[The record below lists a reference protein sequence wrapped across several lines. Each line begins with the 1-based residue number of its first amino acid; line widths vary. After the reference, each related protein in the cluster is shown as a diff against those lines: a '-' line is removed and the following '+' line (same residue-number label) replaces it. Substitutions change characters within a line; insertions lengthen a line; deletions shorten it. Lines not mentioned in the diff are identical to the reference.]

1 MAVYLMKSYPVST
14 TRACKVIDLP
24 KSMFYYQSSKDD
36 QPVIDKLNEFVSMRV
51 NHKAGQDKL
60 YERIRSEGIPW
71 NYKRVRRVYLAMGLK
86 HRQRTKRRLPKRE
99 KQPLT
104 VPIGRNMSWSMDFM
118 HDSLFNKRR
127 FRVFNVI
134 DDYNRQALMIE
145 ADFSFPS
152 HGVVR
157 MLERA
162 IREYGIPMKIRVD
175 NGPEFT
181 CSVFVNWCAQ
191 RDILIQYIQPGRPMQ
206 NAYIERFNRT
216 FRQDVLDAYI
226 FEDLYQFREITEEW
240 LEDYNH
246 HRPHES
252 LNNLPPLKYQST

>member
-1 MAVYLMKSYPVST
+1 VVRPGDRKNMAVYLMKSYPVST

-36 QPVIDKLNEFVSMRV
+36 QPVIDKLNELVSMRV

-104 VPIGRNMSWSMDFM
+104 VPIGRNMSWSM
-118 HDSLFNKRR
+118 
-127 FRVFNVI
+127 
-134 DDYNRQALMIE
+134 
-145 ADFSFPS
+145 DFSFPS

-240 LEDYNH
+240 LEDYNN

>member
-1 MAVYLMKSYPVST
+1 M
-14 TRACKVIDLP
+14 
-24 KSMFYYQSSKDD
+24 
-36 QPVIDKLNEFVSMRV
+36 
-51 NHKAGQDKL
+51 
-60 YERIRSEGIPW
+60 
-71 NYKRVRRVYLAMGLK
+71 
-86 HRQRTKRRLPKRE
+86 
-99 KQPLT
+99 
-104 VPIGRNMSWSMDFM
+104 
-118 HDSLFNKRR
+118 
-127 FRVFNVI
+127 
-134 DDYNRQALMIE
+134 

-226 FEDLYQFREITEEW
+226 FEDLYQFREITCK
-240 LEDYNH
+240 Y
-246 HRPHES
+246 PFFQTA
-252 LNNLPPLKYQST
+252 LKCYVRDKICCLRSDGVWF

>member
-1 MAVYLMKSYPVST
+1 
-14 TRACKVIDLP
+14 
-24 KSMFYYQSSKDD
+24 
-36 QPVIDKLNEFVSMRV
+36 
-51 NHKAGQDKL
+51 
-60 YERIRSEGIPW
+60 
-71 NYKRVRRVYLAMGLK
+71 MGLK
-86 HRQRTKRRLPKRE
+86 HRQLTKRRLPKRE

-104 VPIGRNMSWSMDFM
+104 VPIGRNMSWSM
-118 HDSLFNKRR
+118 
-127 FRVFNVI
+127 
-134 DDYNRQALMIE
+134 
-145 ADFSFPS
+145 DFSFPS

-216 FRQDVLDAYI
+216 FRQDVLDVYI

-246 HRPHES
+246 HRSHES

>member
-36 QPVIDKLNEFVSMRV
+36 QPVIDKLNELVSMRV

-104 VPIGRNMSWSMDFM
+104 VPIGRNMSWSM
-118 HDSLFNKRR
+118 
-127 FRVFNVI
+127 
-134 DDYNRQALMIE
+134 
-145 ADFSFPS
+145 DFSFPS

-216 FRQDVLDAYI
+216 FRQDVRDAYI
-226 FEDLYQFREITEEW
+226 FEDLYQFRAITEEW

-252 LNNLPPLKYQST
+252 LNNLPLLKYQST

>member
-36 QPVIDKLNEFVSMRV
+36 QPVIDKLNELVSMRV

-104 VPIGRNMSWSMDFM
+104 VPIGRNMSWSM
-118 HDSLFNKRR
+118 
-127 FRVFNVI
+127 
-134 DDYNRQALMIE
+134 
-145 ADFSFPS
+145 DFSFPS

-240 LEDYNH
+240 LEDYNN

>member
-1 MAVYLMKSYPVST
+1 
-14 TRACKVIDLP
+14 
-24 KSMFYYQSSKDD
+24 MFYYQSSKDD
-36 QPVIDKLNEFVSMRV
+36 QPVIDKLNELVSMRV

-104 VPIGRNMSWSMDFM
+104 VPIGRNMSWSMDF
-118 HDSLFNKRR
+118 
-127 FRVFNVI
+127 
-134 DDYNRQALMIE
+134 
-145 ADFSFPS
+145 SFPS

-175 NGPEFT
+175 
-181 CSVFVNWCAQ
+181 Q
-191 RDILIQYIQPGRPMQ
+191 RDILIQYIQPGRPIQ

-226 FEDLYQFREITEEW
+226 FEDLY
-240 LEDYNH
+240 
-246 HRPHES
+246 
-252 LNNLPPLKYQST
+252 

>member
-1 MAVYLMKSYPVST
+1 MAVYLMRSFSVST

-36 QPVIDKLNEFVSMRV
+36 QPVIDKLNELVSMRV

-60 YERIRSEGIPW
+60 YERIRSEGIQW

-86 HRQRTKRRLPKRE
+86 HKQRTKRRVPKRE
-99 KQPLT
+99 KQPLV
-104 VPIGRNMSWSMDFM
+104 VPIGRNMNWSMDFM
-118 HDSLFNKRR
+118 HDSLMNKRR

-152 HGVVR
+152 HAVIR

-162 IREYGIPMKIRVD
+162 IREYGKPAKIRVD

-181 CSVFVNWCAQ
+181 CWIFVNWCAQ
-191 RDILIQYIQPGRPMQ
+191 HGIIIQYIQPGRPMQ

-240 LEDYNH
+240 MEDYNN

-252 LNNLPPLKYQST
+252 LNNHSPVKHCSA

>member
-24 KSMFYYQSSKDD
+24 KSMFYYQFSKDD
-36 QPVIDKLNEFVSMRV
+36 QPVIYKLNELDSMRV

-60 YERIRSEGIPW
+60 YDRIRSEGIPW

-104 VPIGRNMSWSMDFM
+104 VPIGRNMSWSMDF
-118 HDSLFNKRR
+118 
-127 FRVFNVI
+127 
-134 DDYNRQALMIE
+134 
-145 ADFSFPS
+145 SFPS

-181 CSVFVNWCAQ
+181 CSVVRSTKHSDSVYSTWTPHAKCLYRA
-191 RDILIQYIQPGRPMQ
+191 IQSHFPSGCTGR
-206 NAYIERFNRT
+206 
-216 FRQDVLDAYI
+216 LH
-226 FEDLYQFREITEEW
+226 L
-240 LEDYNH
+240 
-246 HRPHES
+246 
-252 LNNLPPLKYQST
+252 

>member
-1 MAVYLMKSYPVST
+1 
-14 TRACKVIDLP
+14 
-24 KSMFYYQSSKDD
+24 
-36 QPVIDKLNEFVSMRV
+36 MRV

-104 VPIGRNMSWSMDFM
+104 VPIGRNMSWSMDFR
-118 HDSLFNKRR
+118 L
-127 FRVFNVI
+127 
-134 DDYNRQALMIE
+134 
-145 ADFSFPS
+145 PS

-240 LEDYNH
+240 LEDYNN
-246 HRPHES
+246 HRHHES

>member
-1 MAVYLMKSYPVST
+1 
-14 TRACKVIDLP
+14 
-24 KSMFYYQSSKDD
+24 
-36 QPVIDKLNEFVSMRV
+36 MRV

-86 HRQRTKRRLPKRE
+86 HRQSTKRRLPKRE

-104 VPIGRNMSWSMDFM
+104 VPIGRNMSWSMDF
-118 HDSLFNKRR
+118 
-127 FRVFNVI
+127 
-134 DDYNRQALMIE
+134 
-145 ADFSFPS
+145 SFPS

-162 IREYGIPMKIRVD
+162 IREYGIPMKIRAD

-191 RDILIQYIQPGRPMQ
+191 RDILIQYIQTGRAMQ
-206 NAYIERFNRT
+206 NTYIERFNRT

-252 LNNLPPLKYQST
+252 LKNLLPLKYQST

>member
-36 QPVIDKLNEFVSMRV
+36 QPVIDKLHELVSMRV
-51 NHKAGQDKL
+51 NHKAGQGKL
-60 YERIRSEGIPW
+60 YERIQSEGIPW

-104 VPIGRNMSWSMDFM
+104 VPIGRNMSWSM
-118 HDSLFNKRR
+118 
-127 FRVFNVI
+127 
-134 DDYNRQALMIE
+134 
-145 ADFSFPS
+145 DFSFPS

-191 RDILIQYIQPGRPMQ
+191 RDILIQYIQPGRPIQ

-226 FEDLYQFREITEEW
+226 FEDLY
-240 LEDYNH
+240 
-246 HRPHES
+246 
-252 LNNLPPLKYQST
+252 

>member
-24 KSMFYYQSSKDD
+24 KSMFYYQSSNDD
-36 QPVIDKLNEFVSMRV
+36 QPVIDKLNELVSMRV

-60 YERIRSEGIPW
+60 YERIRSEGITW

-104 VPIGRNMSWSMDFM
+104 VPIGRNMSRSM
-118 HDSLFNKRR
+118 
-127 FRVFNVI
+127 
-134 DDYNRQALMIE
+134 
-145 ADFSFPS
+145 DFSFPS

-162 IREYGIPMKIRVD
+162 IREFGIPMKIRVD

-191 RDILIQYIQPGRPMQ
+191 RDILIQYIQPGRPIQ

-226 FEDLYQFREITEEW
+226 FEDLY
-240 LEDYNH
+240 
-246 HRPHES
+246 
-252 LNNLPPLKYQST
+252 

>member
-36 QPVIDKLNEFVSMRV
+36 QPVIDKLNELVSMRV

-71 NYKRVRRVYLAMGLK
+71 NYKKVRRVYLAMGLK

-104 VPIGRNMSWSMDFM
+104 VPIGRNMSWSM
-118 HDSLFNKRR
+118 
-127 FRVFNVI
+127 
-134 DDYNRQALMIE
+134 
-145 ADFSFPS
+145 DFSFPS

-240 LEDYNH
+240 LEDYNN

-252 LNNLPPLKYQST
+252 LNNLPPLKYQTT